1 MKISYFLIILFF
13 STPLAFGDDGSPI
26 HVNILDSFS
35 QVTLQSTITTDS
47 IKVKNII
54 SSIQDSFDFQYEDL
68 DFLVSI
74 SYGGDPDFI
83 EKSSTIAISSNCE
96 VEIVS
101 THTFT
106 VDAIDI
112 DGIFLEIIANER
124 LTRSSL
130 SQSLI
135 LKSTDPENWTI
146 NAVTEHQ
153 ETKVQ
158 MLHCNERLTEFFS
171 SNIPAEIIGKL
182 VKVTGLKGTQ
192 IGEIWTYE
200 NKDFVE
206 EFDREGILS
215 SQEIIT
221 KSEQIMIDAA
231 ENQAKMEQTLETI
244 QTGEGELDIG
254 GGGCLIAT
262 ATYGSEMAPQVQ
274 FLREI
279 RDNTVMSTAS
289 GKSFMIGFNQLY
301 YSFSPT
307 IADWERQNPIFQ
319 EAVKLFITP
328 MISSLSIMTLADS
341 NSELQV
347 LGLGISIIALNLGL
361 YVVAPTFT
369 VIKLHKRFKY
379 RN

>member
-13 STPLAFGDDGSPI
+13 STPFAFADDGSPI

-35 QVTLQSTITTDS
+35 QVTLQSTITSDS
-47 IKVKNII
+47 VKIKNII
-54 SSIQDSFDFQYEDL
+54 SSVQDSFDFQYEDL
-68 DFLVSI
+68 DFLVSV

-83 EKSSTIAISSNCE
+83 EKSSTIAQSSNCMT
-96 VEIVS
+96 EIVS

-135 LKSTDPENWTI
+135 LKSTDLENWTI

-206 EFDREGILS
+206 EIDRGIITH
-215 SQEIIT
+215 QEIIT
-221 KSEQIMIDAA
+221 KSEQIMKDAA
-231 ENQAKMEQTLETI
+231 ENQAKLEATI
-244 QTGEGELDIG
+244 ETVQTGEGEL
-254 GGGCLIAT
+254 GGCLIAT

-279 RDNTVMSTAS
+279 RDNTVMNTAS
-289 GKSFMIGFNQLY
+289 GISFMTGFNQLY

-319 EAVKLFITP
+319 EAVMLFITP

>member
-13 STPLAFGDDGSPI
+13 STPLAFADDGSPI
-26 HVNILDSFS
+26 HVNILDSYS
-35 QVTLQSTITTDS
+35 QVTLQSNITSDS
-47 IKVKNII
+47 VKVKNII
-54 SSIQDSFDFQYEDL
+54 SSVQDSFDFQYDDL

-130 SQSLI
+130 SKSLI
-135 LKSTDPENWTI
+135 LQSTDLENWTI

-200 NKDFVE
+200 NKDLVE
-206 EFDREGILS
+206 EFDREGILT

-221 KSEQIMIDAA
+221 KSEQIMKDAA

-279 RDNTVMSTAS
+279 RDNTVMSTVS

-347 LGLGISIIALNLGL
+347 LGLGISIIAINLGL
-361 YVVAPTFT
+361 YVAAPTFT

>member
-13 STPLAFGDDGSPI
+13 STPFAFADDGSPI

-35 QVTLQSTITTDS
+35 QVTLQSTITSDS
-47 IKVKNII
+47 VKIKNII
-54 SSIQDSFDFQYEDL
+54 SSVQDSFDFQYEDL
-68 DFLVSI
+68 DFLISI

-135 LKSTDPENWTI
+135 LKSTDLENWTI

-206 EFDREGILS
+206 EFESGTVS
-215 SQEIIT
+215 HQEIIT
-221 KSEQIMIDAA
+221 QSEQIMKDAA

-262 ATYGSEMAPQVQ
+262 ATYGSEIAPQVQ

-361 YVVAPTFT
+361 YVAAPTFT
-369 VIKLHKRFKY
+369 VIKVHKHFKY

>member
-1 MKISYFLIILFF
+1 
-13 STPLAFGDDGSPI
+13 
-26 HVNILDSFS
+26 
-35 QVTLQSTITTDS
+35 
-47 IKVKNII
+47 
-54 SSIQDSFDFQYEDL
+54 
-68 DFLVSI
+68 
-74 SYGGDPDFI
+74 
-83 EKSSTIAISSNCE
+83 
-96 VEIVS
+96 
-101 THTFT
+101 
-106 VDAIDI
+106 
-112 DGIFLEIIANER
+112 
-124 LTRSSL
+124 
-130 SQSLI
+130 
-135 LKSTDPENWTI
+135 
-146 NAVTEHQ
+146 
-153 ETKVQ
+153 
-158 MLHCNERLTEFFS
+158 
-171 SNIPAEIIGKL
+171 
-182 VKVTGLKGTQ
+182 
-192 IGEIWTYE
+192 
-200 NKDFVE
+200 
-206 EFDREGILS
+206 
-215 SQEIIT
+215 
-221 KSEQIMIDAA
+221 MIDAA

-279 RDNTVMSTAS
+279 RDNTVMSTVS

-369 VIKLHKRFKY
+369 VIKLHKHFKY

>member
-13 STPLAFGDDGSPI
+13 STPLAFADDGSPI
-26 HVNILDSFS
+26 HVNILDSYS
-35 QVTLQSTITTDS
+35 QVTLQSTLTTDS
-47 IKVKNII
+47 VKVKNII
-54 SSIQDSFDFQYEDL
+54 SSVQDSFDFQYEDL
-68 DFLVSI
+68 DSLISI
-74 SYGGDPDFI
+74 SYGGNPDFI
-83 EKSSTIAISSNCE
+83 EKSSTIALSSNCE
-96 VEIVS
+96 VEITS

-130 SQSLI
+130 SNSLI
-135 LKSTDPENWTI
+135 LKSTDLENWTI

-215 SQEIIT
+215 HEEIIT
-221 KSEQIMIDAA
+221 KSEQIMMDAA

-328 MISSLSIMTLADS
+328 MVSSLSIMTLADS

-369 VIKLHKRFKY
+369 VIKVHKHFKY